1 MHNIKMVVPD
11 DISNT
16 SLIDEICK
24 KENIGKDDHFAFSAI
39 MTKDPQNPNQRILK
53 INCLSTDDNPYTPTT
68 LTNSLVRSTSQP
80 STDTYYLVPPL
91 ELWLSLFRPLL
102 HKMVN
107 KAFPY
112 YQRCIP
118 DKEELMCI
126 LNLCIVRLYDQGYYL
141 HNNLIY
147 RSFVNEL
154 NVEVRKLKHFT
165 DTVSLDEEICQEDG
179 RSITRLEQLEDP
191 EVSEQA
197 HEQFHYTVKDHW
209 EDMFEK
215 IKAVMLKDM
224 SQLSFDRILIQLKS
238 KTITTDTSR
247 KIQKYRQMFNPNNP
261 ARPNAFGKAKGG
273 NKSDKV

>member
-1 MHNIKMVVPD
+1 MVVPAT
-11 DISNT
+11 ISNT

-24 KENIGKDDHFAFSAI
+24 KENIGRDDHFAFSAI
-39 MTKDPQNPNQRILK
+39 MTKDPKDQNQRILK

-68 LTNSLVRSTSQP
+68 LIDALRTPAQSA
-80 STDTYYLVPPL
+80 DTHYVVPPL
-91 ELWLSLFRPLL
+91 ELWLSTFRPLL

-126 LNLCIVRLYDQGYYL
+126 LNLCVVCLYDQGYYL

-147 RSFVNEL
+147 RSFINQL
-154 NVEVRKLKHFT
+154 NKEVRKLKHFT
-165 DTVSLDEEICQEDG
+165 DVVSLDEEIVQEDG
-179 RSITRLEQLEDP
+179 RSVTRLEQLEDP
-191 EVSEQA
+191 ITSEQS
-197 HEQFHYTVKDHW
+197 HEQFHYTVKDHR
-209 EDMFEK
+209 EDMFNK
-215 IKAVMLKDM
+215 IKDTMLKDM

-238 KTITTDTSR
+238 KTITSDTSR
-247 KIQKYRQMFNPNNP
+247 KIQKYRQMFNPNDP

-273 NKSDKV
+273 K